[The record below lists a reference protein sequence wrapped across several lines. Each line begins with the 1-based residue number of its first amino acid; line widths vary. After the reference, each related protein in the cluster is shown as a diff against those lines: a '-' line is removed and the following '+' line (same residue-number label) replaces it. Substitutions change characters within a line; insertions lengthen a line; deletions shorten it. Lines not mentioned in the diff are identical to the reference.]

1 MEFHNKPQTG
11 GSFVYHERNDR
22 SLLMLF
28 LQVVI
33 KPFRPRLAS
42 PSKLPPNAE
51 RLTPPKNARK
61 CHIEERVLEEL
72 WLYDITRE
80 SDGSYDR
87 EPCPPRRRR
96 ILYFAGGGWQM
107 PPSKNHWTF
116 CMELVRRLDNTAV
129 TIISA
134 PLAPKHPVSVAFPR
148 IQRAYR
154 SLLNE
159 SHDAGERVIVAG
171 DSSGGNIALSLVA
184 WTLKHPKSEVLNPP
198 VAVMAIS
205 PTVDLRHELPQIRV
219 VEKSDAL
226 HTFESIKATAEA
238 WCPEETTTES
248 SKISQPDRGD
258 SHGCSDWGLDDPR
271 VSPIHA
277 DLGVFVQHNVHIY
290 GVTGSY
296 DVLAPE
302 AVAFRNKCREH
313 GVSGEWLSWERQMHC
328 FPLMFKYGLKEGKE
342 GTDWIIRVLDKHP

>member
-1 MEFHNKPQTG
+1 METHDKPKPEGT
-11 GSFVYHERNDR
+11 FLFNERNDR
-22 SLLMLF
+22 SLLMLL
-28 LQVVI
+28 LQVAI
-33 KPFRPRLAS
+33 KPLRPRLAS

-51 RLTPPKNARK
+51 RLTPPKNPRK
-61 CHIEERVLEEL
+61 CHIEERELEGL
-72 WLYDITRE
+72 WLYDITQQSNSR
-80 SDGSYDR
+80 SDR
-87 EPCPPRRRR
+87 ELSPRRQRR
-96 ILYFAGGGWQM
+96 VVYFAGGGWQM

-116 CMELVRRLDNTAV
+116 CMELVRRLDNTIV

-148 IQRAYR
+148 IQRAYS
-154 SLLNE
+154 SLLSE
-159 SHDAGERVIVAG
+159 SREADESVIVAG

-184 WTLKHPKSEVLNPP
+184 WTLKRPNKEVASPP

-205 PTVDLRHELPQIRV
+205 PTVDLRHVLPEIRV
-219 VEKSDAL
+219 VEKSDSL

-248 SKISQPDRGD
+248 IKTSQRNGEK

-277 DLGVFVQHNVHIY
+277 DLGVFLQHNVHIY

-302 AVAFRNKCREH
+302 AVAFRNKCKEH

-342 GTDWIIRVLDKHP
+342 GMDWIIRVLDKH

>member
-1 MEFHNKPQTG
+1 M
-11 GSFVYHERNDR
+11 
-22 SLLMLF
+22 LL
-28 LQVVI
+28 LQVAI
-33 KPFRPRLAS
+33 KPLRPRLAS

-51 RLTPPKNARK
+51 RLTPPKNPRK
-61 CHIEERVLEEL
+61 CHIEERELEGL
-72 WLYDITRE
+72 WLYDITQKSNSR
-80 SDGSYDR
+80 SDR
-87 EPCPPRRRR
+87 ELSPRRQRR

-116 CMELVRRLDNTAV
+116 CMELVRRLDNTTV

-134 PLAPKHPVSVAFPR
+134 PLAPKHPVSVAFPC
-148 IQRAYR
+148 IQRAYS
-154 SLLNE
+154 SLLSE
-159 SHDAGERVIVAG
+159 SHDAGESVIVAG

-184 WTLKHPKSEVLNPP
+184 WTLKHPYKEVANPP

-205 PTVDLRHELPQIRV
+205 PTVDLRHELPEIRV
-219 VEKSDAL
+219 VEKSDSL

-238 WCPEETTTES
+238 WCPKES
-248 SKISQPDRGD
+248 SKTLQRNQGGN
-258 SHGCSDWGLDDPR
+258 HVCYDWGLNDPR

-277 DLGVFVQHNVHIY
+277 DLGVFLQHNVRIY
-290 GVTGSY
+290 GVSGSY

-302 AVAFRNKCREH
+302 AIAFRNKCKEH

-342 GTDWIIRVLDKHP
+342 GMDWMIHVLDKH